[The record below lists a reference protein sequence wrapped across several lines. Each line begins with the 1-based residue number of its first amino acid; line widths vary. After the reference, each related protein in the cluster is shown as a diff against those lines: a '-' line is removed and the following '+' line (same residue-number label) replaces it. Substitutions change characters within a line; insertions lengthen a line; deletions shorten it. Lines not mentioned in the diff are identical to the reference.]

1 MNILL
6 LAKDSKVI
14 AEEIKELFLN
24 ASYNLITLEK
34 IEDGIGEVR
43 LKKPNLILVDFDSFK
58 EEGLEFAKLLKQD
71 PFVRDI
77 KLVSLMQEEKSGD
90 LEKIMGVGF
99 SGYVVKKFDTSFISK
114 IDNYLN
120 KIKCNDETNEKFLNT
135 VLSVDDQEL
144 KNEKNKWH
152 KVLIVDDNS
161 INVDLLKEILEQI
174 GKTAKAAYNAKQAF
188 EMLEAESF
196 DLILLDIM
204 MPEING
210 FEAIKHLKKNPKTSR
225 IPVIFVSALNETTD
239 IVKGLDLGSYGYITK
254 PYNIEEVKAR
264 IINTL
269 RIKDVQQ
276 ELETEKNKLD
286 LIFKFSADAI
296 LMLNA
301 SFEIV
306 SFNKKFWE
314 FFDID
319 FTSVNGQNVFS
330 VIPAEVNFN
339 ENFIIE
345 SLKVKKSIKKEVI
358 VEADKYSK
366 CYEFN
371 CSKINPSVDEA
382 EGYVFVIRDIT
393 DSKEIEKQKE
403 TFVATLTHDLK
414 TPIRAE
420 MRALELLL
428 KGSFGSL
435 NQDQISILKDTLY
448 SSKYMF
454 KMIENLLA
462 TYKYEHGKITLK
474 KEKAD
479 ILNLIKNIC
488 AELKYLISDK
498 NQELSLVFEDE
509 SIFLDIDIME
519 ITRVMMNLLTNSI
532 NYTQEGGKIVVTI
545 KKHPDNI
552 LLSFKDNGRGISAC
566 EMPYLFDKY
575 KSNAKK
581 FRQVGTG
588 LGLYLSKQ
596 IVELHNGVIWA
607 ESAEGEG
614 SVFNVKLPVY

>member
-1 MNILL
+1 MNIILL
-6 LAKDSKVI
+6 IKDSQDSAK
-14 AEEIKELFLN
+14 EINELFLN
-24 ASYNLITLEK
+24 TNYKLIKTEK
-34 IEDGIGEVR
+34 LEDGIKEIKH
-43 LKKPNLILVDFDSFK
+43 KKPNLVLVDFDNFK

-71 PFVRDI
+71 PLVRDI
-77 KLVSLMQEEKSGD
+77 TLVSLMKEEKIEN
-90 LEKIMGVGF
+90 LEKIMGAGF
-99 SGYVVKKFDTSFISK
+99 SGYVVKNFDNSFIQK

-120 KIKCNDETNEKFLNT
+120 KINCQDESNKHTQSIKT
-135 VLSVDDQEL
+135 VGDQETQS
-144 KNEKNKWH
+144 KKNKWH

-174 GKTAKAAYNAKQAF
+174 GKSSKAAYNAKQAF
-188 EMLEAESF
+188 EKVEKENF

-204 MPEING
+204 MPEMNG
-210 FEAIKHLKKNPKTSR
+210 FEVIKQLKKNPKTAK

-319 FTSVNGQNVFS
+319 LKSVYGQKVFS
-330 VIPAEVNFN
+330 VIPAEANFN
-339 ENFIIE
+339 EEFIIE

-358 VEADKYSK
+358 VETDKYSK
-366 CYEFN
+366 CYDIN
-371 CSKINPSVDEA
+371 CSRINPSQDVA

-435 NQDQISILKDTLY
+435 NEDQASIVKDTLY

-479 ILNLIKNIC
+479 ILNLIRNIC
-488 AELKYLISDK
+488 IDLKYLISDK
-498 NQELSLVFEDE
+498 NQELSLNFENE
-509 SIFLDIDIME
+509 NIFLDIDIME
-519 ITRVMMNLLTNSI
+519 ITRVIMNLLTNSI
-532 NYTQEGGKIVVTI
+532 NYTQDGGKIIVTV
-545 KKHPDNI
+545 KCDSSSV
-552 LLSFKDNGRGISAC
+552 LVSFKDNGRGIAAG

-575 KSNAKK
+575 KSYAKK

-596 IVELHNGVIWA
+596 IIDLHDGEIWA
-607 ESAEGEG
+607 ESTEGEG
-614 SVFNVKLPVY
+614 SIFNVRLPIY

>member
-1 MNILL
+1 MNTILL
-6 LAKDSKVI
+6 IEGSGNSAK
-14 AEEIKELFLN
+14 EISSLFLN
-24 ASYNLITLEK
+24 ANYNLIRVVK
-34 IEDGIGEVR
+34 IEDGIREVK
-43 LKKPNLILVDFDSFK
+43 LKKPSLILVDFDRFK
-58 EEGLEFAKLLKQD
+58 EESLEFARLLKQD
-71 PFVRDI
+71 PLIRDTT
-77 KLVSLMQEEKSGD
+77 LVSLMAEEKSESLD
-90 LEKIMGVGF
+90 KIVGVGF
-99 SGYVVKKFDTSFISK
+99 SGYIVKKFDESFIQK

-120 KIKCNDETNEKFLNT
+120 KVQYKSEVNKGNQSLQLPAE
-135 VLSVDDQEL
+135 DQDHID
-144 KNEKNKWH
+144 KSNKWH
-152 KVLIVDDNS
+152 NVLIVDDNA

-174 GKTAKAAYNAKQAF
+174 GKSSKAAYNAKRAF
-188 EMLEAESF
+188 EMLEKEHF

-204 MPEING
+204 MPEMNG
-210 FEAIKHLKKNPKTSR
+210 FEAIKHLKKNPKTSK
-225 IPVIFVSALNETTD
+225 IPVLFVSALNETTD

-296 LMLNA
+296 LMLNT

-306 SFNKKFWE
+306 SFNKKFRE

-319 FTSVNGQNVFS
+319 FKSVCGQKVFS
-330 VIPAEVNFN
+330 VIPTDVNFN
-339 ENFIIE
+339 EDLIIE
-345 SLKVKKSIKKEVI
+345 SLKVKKSIKKEVA
-358 VEADKYSK
+358 VDSEKCSKY
-366 CYEFN
+366 YDIN
-371 CSKINPSVDEA
+371 CSKINPSQDVA

-435 NQDQISILKDTLY
+435 NEDQVSILKDTLY

-462 TYKYEHGKITLK
+462 TYKYEHGKISLK

-488 AELKYLISDK
+488 VELKYLLSDK
-498 NQELSLVFEDE
+498 NQELSLNFENE
-509 SIFLDIDIME
+509 SIFLEVDVLE
-519 ITRVMMNLLTNSI
+519 ITRVIMNLLTNSI
-532 NYTQEGGKIVVTI
+532 NYTQDGGNIVVTV
-545 KKHPDNI
+545 KRYPNNI
-552 LLSFKDNGRGISAC
+552 LLSFEDNGRGIAAG
-566 EMPYLFDKY
+566 EMTYLFDKY
-575 KSNAKK
+575 KSYAKK

-596 IVELHNGVIWA
+596 IVELHDGEIWA
-607 ESAEGEG
+607 ESTEGQG
-614 SVFNVKLPVY
+614 STFNVRLPIY